1 MANRF
6 FPARPEQKSTEED
19 KSQQKRFLDLLL
31 ENSIDIMFLLD
42 RSLCIVYSTRVFL
55 DRCKIPSF
63 EAIRNRNFIDVI
75 NQYLGEDN
83 ALKLDAFLMSNL
95 QLLEPEHVELII
107 RYRGEIN
114 NRHISVHVSPMFK
127 EDDIDGYMILFHDI
141 TELIRAKDQAERANA
156 AKSNF
161 LAAMS
166 HEIRTPMNAIIGM
179 SELALRETKNSR
191 VVEYLSSIKQA
202 GGNLVSIINDILDFS
217 KIESGS
223 LQMVEAPYEFSSL
236 INDVFAVMR
245 IHLNNKHLL
254 FLAEIDSNIP
264 RKLLGDETR
273 VRQIMFNLL
282 SNAVKYTVQ
291 GFVKIRI
298 TGKKVQEN
306 SHLLIEVID
315 SGIGI
320 KEKDVEKL
328 FSAYVRLDAEKNTGI
343 EGTGLGLSI
352 TRSLCEAM
360 HGSISAKSEY
370 GKGSTFSARVIQ
382 KISDPLPMVKL
393 ENTKQKKTLFYCEDR
408 LAAGSFGWTLENLDV
423 KAVSA
428 ADERDFI
435 NKFASDRWNYAFFP
449 ASCIKAVQKC
459 MEAGTVKTIPVL
471 LTGPVFDAPPWSGL
485 TAAFPFYA
493 VTLANAFEGKQ
504 SAIWQSGTISFIC
517 PGFKLLIVD
526 DLEINLK
533 IAKGL
538 FALYRMKITT
548 CNDAR
553 QAIELIKEDDYNLVL
568 LDHLMPGM
576 DGVEAV
582 KTIRSLG
589 GQKYKDLPIV
599 AMTANAASGI
609 REKLLEDGFS
619 DFLPKPIEVDRL
631 AGFVEKW
638 VDEKWRKPEELSE
651 YTALEINGLDE
662 YKGLANCFYSEDE
675 YRALLRLY
683 CDDVDYRLQILQQQP
698 EEALHIIKSACELVG
713 ASAFAGLAGELETD
727 RDPAALSRFVEELK
741 EFREDILSVLN

>member
-1 MANRF
+1 MKKF
-6 FPARPEQKSTEED
+6 FSAWPKRKSKEEE
-19 KSQQKRFLDLLL
+19 KSQQERFFDLLL

-42 RSLCIVYSTRVFL
+42 RSFYIVYSTRVFL
-55 DRCKIPSF
+55 ERCNIPNF
-63 EAIRNRNFIDVI
+63 KAIRNRNFIDVI
-75 NQYLGEDN
+75 NQHLGEDN
-83 ALKLDAFLMSNL
+83 ALKLDAFLMTHQ
-95 QLLEPEHVELII
+95 QLLEPEHVELSI

-114 NRHISVHVSPMFK
+114 NRHIRVHMSPMFK
-127 EDDIDGYMILFHDI
+127 EDDIDGYMIVFHDI

-202 GGNLVSIINDILDFS
+202 GGNLISIINDILDFS

-223 LQMVEAPYEFSSL
+223 LQMVEAPYEFSAL
-236 INDVFAVMR
+236 VNDVFAVMR
-245 IHLNNKHLL
+245 IHLSNKHLL
-254 FLAEIDSNIP
+254 FLAEIDSRIP
-264 RKLLGDETR
+264 RILLGDESR
-273 VRQIMFNLL
+273 VRQVMFNLL
-282 SNAVKYTVQ
+282 SNAVKYTIQ

-298 TGKKVQEN
+298 TGEKAEGN
-306 SHLLIEVID
+306 MRLLIEVID

-320 KEKDVEKL
+320 KEDDVKKL
-328 FSAYVRLDAEKNTGI
+328 FGAYVRLDAEKNTGI

-352 TRSLCEAM
+352 TRSLCKAM
-360 HGSISAKSEY
+360 NGNISVKSEY
-370 GKGSTFSARVIQ
+370 GKGSAFSASVIQ
-382 KISDPLPMVKL
+382 KISDPLPLVKL
-393 ENTKQKKTLFYCEDR
+393 ENPEQKKTLYYCEDPQS
-408 LAAGSFGWTLENLDV
+408 AASFLWSLQNLGV

-428 ADERDFI
+428 ADENDFVD
-435 NKFASDRWNYAFFP
+435 KLASGRWNYAFFP

-471 LTGPVFDAPPWSGL
+471 LSAPVFDAPPWSGL
-485 TAAFPFYA
+485 TAAFPLYA
-493 VTLANAFEGKQ
+493 VTLANTFEGKQ
-504 SAIWQSGTISFIC
+504 GAAWQSGQITFIC
-517 PGFKLLIVD
+517 PAFKLLIVD
-526 DLEINLK
+526 DLDINLK

-553 QAIELIKEDDYNLVL
+553 RAIELLKEEDFNLVL

-582 KTIRSLG
+582 KTIRSLRD
-589 GQKYKDLPIV
+589 KKFKELPIV
-599 AMTANAASGI
+599 AMTANASPGI
-609 REKLLEDGFS
+609 REKFLEDGFS
-619 DFLPKPIEVDRL
+619 DYLSKPIEVDRL

-675 YRALLRLY
+675 YRELLRLY
-683 CDDVDYRLQILQQQP
+683 CDDVDYRLGILQQQP

-713 ASAFAGLAGELETD
+713 ASAFAGTAGELETN
-727 RDPAALSRFVEELK
+727 RDPAKLSRFVEELCG
-741 EFREDILSVLN
+741 FREEVLAALN